1 MKKVLLLLSIVFTCS
16 TVFSQEAEKEEY
28 SKILNIELGKDFEGK
43 QVTIDAEF
51 FGFGMAN
58 MRKPNKFKAGYIPF
72 RCKEIDGEPLKNG
85 FGGETGDFFFIKKK
99 SEFADLVRNLKKGD
113 KVTLTGEVYVTS
125 YMGYKMASF
134 LVYEIT
140 KI

>member
-1 MKKVLLLLSIVFTCS
+1 MREVLLLISIVFICGS
-16 TVFSQEAEKEEY
+16 TIAQTAKEDY

-43 QVTIDAEF
+43 TVTIDAEF

-58 MRKPNKFKAGYIPF
+58 MRKPNKFKVGYMPF

-99 SEFADLVRNLKKGD
+99 NESANVVKNLKKGD
-113 KVTLTGEVYVTS
+113 KVTITGEVYINNNL
-125 YMGYKMASF
+125 GYKQANF
-134 LVYEIT
+134 IVYEII
-140 KI
+140 KF